1 MNKVDRNF
9 SMFDLNGRRILV
21 TGACGTIGAALIK
34 VLLRDKNLSNVEI
47 IGIDIN
53 ESEIF
58 LLSEEFLEDKR
69 VQFLIGDVR
78 DCDFVHTVMRDVQIV
93 IHTAALKHVKI
104 CEVSP
109 FEAVKTNLYGVQNI
123 INAAIANDVEKV
135 IFTSSDKAVNPTS
148 LMGVSKLFG
157 EGLIRSA
164 GLSNRTGR
172 TIFASTRFGNVLGS
186 RGSVIPIFHQQIAN
200 GRNLKLTHRD
210 MTRFIMSI
218 NEAVLLILDSAILAR
233 GGEIFV
239 TKMPVIY
246 IRVLAE
252 VMIRELSPEYGFA
265 NGAIEIVEVGIK
277 PGEKLYEELMT
288 RAEAERAIE
297 LEKYFVILPEFDSKE
312 ENYIKSYPNLVSQ
325 QVSEEYT
332 SVNSAVLDAEDLM
345 RFLKKNN
352 LFKR

>member
-1 MNKVDRNF
+1 
-9 SMFDLNGRRILV
+9 
-21 TGACGTIGAALIK
+21 
-34 VLLRDKNLSNVEI
+34 
-47 IGIDIN
+47 
-53 ESEIF
+53 
-58 LLSEEFLEDKR
+58 
-69 VQFLIGDVR
+69 
-78 DCDFVHTVMRDVQIV
+78 
-93 IHTAALKHVKI
+93 
-104 CEVSP
+104 
-109 FEAVKTNLYGVQNI
+109 
-123 INAAIANDVEKV
+123 
-135 IFTSSDKAVNPTS
+135 
-148 LMGVSKLFG
+148 
-157 EGLIRSA
+157 
-164 GLSNRTGR
+164 
-172 TIFASTRFGNVLGS
+172 
-186 RGSVIPIFHQQIAN
+186 
-200 GRNLKLTHRD
+200 
-210 MTRFIMSI
+210 MSI